1 MRIFLDVG
9 AHDGE
14 TLDIVLNP
22 KWGFDVIHC
31 FEPALSRFNLLKK
44 FHDKRL
50 VIHLFGLSSESKST
64 ILYGAGHLGGSIY
77 GQKLFLDPNIRNVTE
92 TIRLESVSNWVILNT
107 NPEDQIYLKLNCEGS
122 ESDILENLILSG
134 HISRFSSIYVDFDIR
149 KVPGQEHRQFLIEN
163 DLNSRA
169 INFYTP
175 DKLGLIANP
184 AVDKWLSIS
193 MNEIGVNPFK
203 QIFFTLGLYL
213 PFYLYSRKLLLKFAP
228 KFFIKIIVKK
238 FGLHSSK
245 KFIT

>member
-1 MRIFLDVG
+1 
-9 AHDGE
+9 
-14 TLDIVLNP
+14 
-22 KWGFDVIHC
+22 
-31 FEPALSRFNLLKK
+31 
-44 FHDKRL
+44 
-50 VIHLFGLSSESKST
+50 
-64 ILYGAGHLGGSIY
+64 
-77 GQKLFLDPNIRNVTE
+77 VTE

-228 KFFIKIIVKK
+228 KFFINIIVKK